1 MTMNEELGSQC
12 EVVKKSLPDF
22 LEGKLSEGENESIE
36 NHLKECDE
44 CFSILEGLKADSILE
59 SNEKELE
66 IKERNLENRF
76 FKRVFGRIVLAC
88 VLVIVICYI
97 VLTFIFQ
104 TILAK
109 PLMKKHEMIIGA
121 LNDIVQ
127 FNIPGGKAKGGW
139 LGRLGPL
146 ESINV
151 FEFEQPLLYNNT
163 RSGKF
168 DLAVPNYIGE
178 IDWKTTY
185 ITNGDGTV
193 FDWREPAFRNED
205 SLKEVK
211 PRLEAV
217 KDWSVCSLVVYFE
230 KPVTLENLDTMVAK
244 IDNGHREW
252 WFSIDIR
259 GLDINKWGYKN
270 TGLSHTSWG
279 FPLDIERMGFLA
291 PDVTG
296 SPKNEAASND
306 GVEDGTNLDELWA
319 LDPKQPVS
327 QSFKYFKNEM
337 KRFIEYSKYL
347 KDDEFTSDII
357 KVNDLIAS
365 KSLRFNGALLKVPT
379 ASALKLF
386 EDKNIA
392 DVRIVKVDF
401 NYKG

>member
-12 EVVKKSLPDF
+12 EAVKKSLPDF
-22 LEGKLSEGENESIE
+22 LEGKLSEGENEGIE

-66 IKERNLENRF
+66 IKERKLENRF

-88 VLVIVICYI
+88 VLVIVIGYI
-97 VLTFIFQ
+97 VLTSIFQ

-121 LNDIVQ
+121 LNDIVH
-127 FNIPGGKAKGGW
+127 FNIPGGRAKGGW
-139 LGRLGPL
+139 LGHLGPL
-146 ESINV
+146 ESVNI
-151 FEFEQPLLYNNT
+151 FEFDQPLLYDNS

-185 ITNGDGTV
+185 MTNGEGMV

-205 SLKEVK
+205 SLKKVK

-230 KPVTLENLDTMVAK
+230 KPVTLENLDAMVSK
-244 IDNGHREW
+244 IDNGRREW
-252 WFSIDIR
+252 WFSIDTR
-259 GLDINKWGYKN
+259 GLDINKWGYIK
-270 TGLSHTSWG
+270 TGLSYTSWG
-279 FPLDIERMGFLA
+279 FPLNIERVGFLA
-291 PDVTG
+291 PKVTD

-319 LDPKQPVS
+319 LGAKKPAS
-327 QSFKYFKNEM
+327 QSFKYFRNEM

-347 KDDEFTSDII
+347 KDDEFTSDLI
-357 KVNDLIAS
+357 KVNELIAS

-401 NYKG
+401 NYEG